1 MIELIIEYKDGGG
14 KSLKWCSLCHF
25 FFLIRTAPVDFI
37 IVGLSPEIFGETD
50 TSAWVQRNGY
60 CCQLR
65 PVIQGLSQ
73 YVWWVQRKFG
83 QIKFN
88 ICTCNT
94 KRTFA
99 AGKICLELKIWR
111 AKRSV
116 PVESTTGK
124 FMKIQY
130 TCSRYFLW
138 LKIFAVQTLKGIKFC
153 LSNFC
158 NYITV
163 DHNKNKIL
171 RSQYQWYP
179 CSDVNIQN
187 KRSQQLTGSS
197 HGICSKMNFTNG
209 QCLFNNFLWSMHLSC
224 VGLHSLFEYR
234 KISNNHDLI

>member
-1 MIELIIEYKDGGG
+1 MYGTLLAIQSNRCLFFTWYNQVTLRSMIELIIEYKDGGG

-25 FFLIRTAPVDFI
+25 FLLFRTAPVDFI

-138 LKIFAVQTLKGIKFC
+138 LKIFAVQTLKGIKLNSAFPI
-153 LSNFC
+153 SV
-158 NYITV
+158 IT
-163 DHNKNKIL
+163 L
-171 RSQYQWYP
+171 R
-179 CSDVNIQN
+179 
-187 KRSQQLTGSS
+187 
-197 HGICSKMNFTNG
+197 
-209 QCLFNNFLWSMHLSC
+209 
-224 VGLHSLFEYR
+224 
-234 KISNNHDLI
+234 